1 MEEPECGH
9 GGRDAGGGAL
19 VLTPLPPFAAQLH
32 AALSQP
38 PALPTS
44 EPSAPGVGCP
54 GHPRAVERGGRS
66 TRPA

>member
-9 GGRDAGGGAL
+9 AGRDAGGGAL
-19 VLTPLPPFAAQLH
+19 APTPSPPFAAQLR

-44 EPSAPGVGCP
+44 GPSAPGGGFP
-54 GHPRAVERGGRS
+54 GHPRAVERGG
-66 TRPA
+66 

>member
-19 VLTPLPPFAAQLH
+19 ARTPLPPFATQWRAV
-32 AALSQP
+32 LSQP

-44 EPSAPGVGCP
+44 GPSASGGGCP
-54 GHPRAVERGGRS
+54 GHPRAVERGG
-66 TRPA
+66 